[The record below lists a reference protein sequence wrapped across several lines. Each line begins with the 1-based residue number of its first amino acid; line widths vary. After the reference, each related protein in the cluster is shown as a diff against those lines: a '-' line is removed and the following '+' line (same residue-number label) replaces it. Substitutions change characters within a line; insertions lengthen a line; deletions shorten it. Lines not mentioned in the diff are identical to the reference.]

1 MENKSDTKRGRGQPT
16 SYKEDYAR
24 QAYELAL
31 LGLTDEDMIRVF
43 DIAPQTFYNWR
54 NAHPEFLEALKR
66 GKDAADAK
74 VAVSLYKRA
83 TGYEHEA
90 VKIFNDQGAPLI
102 VDYIERYPPD
112 TTAAI
117 FWLKNRQRATWR
129 DKQDVEQTVTAKV
142 DMDATVSHKVAI
154 DFSDI
159 VSEAKSVK

>member
-1 MENKSDTKRGRGQPT
+1 MEKKSDTKRGRGQPT

-129 DKQDVEQTVTAKV
+129 DKQDVEQTVNANVTQEITVEAKV
-142 DMDATVSHKVAI
+142 EL
-154 DFSDI
+154 DFSDLI
-159 VSEAKSVK
+159 PAGETTE